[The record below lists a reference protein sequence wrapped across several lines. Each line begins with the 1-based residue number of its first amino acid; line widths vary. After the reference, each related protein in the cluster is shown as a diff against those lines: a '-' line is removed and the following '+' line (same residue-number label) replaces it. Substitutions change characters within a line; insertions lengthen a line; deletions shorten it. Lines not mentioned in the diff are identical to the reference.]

1 MEWEYLSDEE
11 LAQLVKEVEAKPL
24 CQAPEYLKPMI
35 LDKAEAYDKSAQK
48 PSAGMQLFI
57 YSVKIMAAAAA
68 AVIVIL
74 TVPVMDKAQ
83 SLDYME
89 QSAQSELERMRD
101 IAADR
106 EQAQIRDIAAVM
118 NRVNA
123 RRAMEEELD
132 ALTRQ
137 SFGRAFFN
145 EGWREEPGEE
155 ESLQNTDA
163 QDKERTD
170 GAANGI
176 IDWFHEMIK

>member
-11 LAQLVKEVEAKPL
+11 LDQMIKDIEAKPL

-35 LDKAEAYDKSAQK
+35 LDKVEVYDKNVQK
-48 PSAGMQLFI
+48 MPAGMQLFI

-89 QSAQSELERMRD
+89 QSAQAELEWMRD
-101 IAADR
+101 RAADR
-106 EQAQIRDIAAVM
+106 EQAQMRDITAAM

-137 SFGRAFFN
+137 GLRRSFFN
-145 EGWREEPGEE
+145 GSRQEESREEEAV
-155 ESLQNTDA
+155 QNADDP
-163 QDKERTD
+163 DKERTD
-170 GAANGI
+170 GDGNGNL
-176 IDWFHEMIK
+176 DWFHEIIK

>member
-11 LAQLVKEVEAKPL
+11 LDQLVKEVEAKPL

-35 LDKAEAYDKSAQK
+35 LDKAKAYDRSGHMM
-48 PSAGMQLFI
+48 SAGTQLLT

-68 AVIVIL
+68 AAIVIL

-89 QSAQSELERMRD
+89 QSVQAELERMRNR
-101 IAADR
+101 AADR
-106 EQAQIRDIAAVM
+106 ELAQIQDRTDTI

-123 RRAMEEELD
+123 RRSMEEKLD

-137 SFGRAFFN
+137 GFERSFFAEN
-145 EGWREEPGEE
+145 NI
-155 ESLQNTDA
+155 L
-163 QDKERTD
+163 
-170 GAANGI
+170 
-176 IDWFHEMIK
+176 DWFHEIIK